1 MLLTVRDSSSAIAVR
16 RAHNSSGRTTWI
28 RGDLGFPLDEV
39 CRVGTARL
47 PRWAQL
53 PKSVQRWSR
62 IVSMT
67 MLMSP
72 VLPRSA
78 PCLNPPR
85 RERAERRRA
94 AALRAK
100 KLRSRARPKPTHRK
114 TAPQKQPRLP
124 VVALKAV
131 VADVEALKTV
141 TCWFQPSS
149 ALTYS
154 PICTMFCSG
163 RNMVPF
169 KKVAGRRRP
178 TMPSCAKCFAWMPE
192 AWKMLQLSASMTR
205 ISNKP
210 PKALQNHSFL
220 TPSNGSTTVK
230 DEPFD

>member
-53 PKSVQRWSR
+53 PESVQRWSR

-100 KLRSRARPKPTHRK
+100 KLRSRARPKPTQRK
-114 TAPQKQPRLP
+114 TAPQKRPRLPLVELNP

-131 VADVEALKTV
+131 VALQPAVVDVEALRTV
-141 TCWFQPSS
+141 TCWFRPLS
-149 ALTYS
+149 ALTCS

-163 RNMVPF
+163 PNMVPF
-169 KKVAGRRRP
+169 RRVVDRRRP
-178 TMPSCAKCFAWMPE
+178 TTPSCAKCFAWMPE
-192 AWKMLQLSASMTR
+192 AWKMLQLSASMMR

-210 PKALQNHSFL
+210 PKAFF
-220 TPSNGSTTVK
+220 
-230 DEPFD
+230 EPLSL